1 MRMPVMPAAVT
12 STVPVVT
19 RRVVIELAVMADG
32 RSDRAALSGQHE
44 GGEEDDDRTAHRG
57 ADELARIGGGVFP
70 RCF

>member
-1 MRMPVMPAAVT
+1 MHTPVMPATVAP
-12 STVPVVT
+12 TVPVVAG
-19 RRVVIELAVMADG
+19 RMVIELAVMANG
-32 RSDRAALSGQHE
+32 GSDRAALSGQHE